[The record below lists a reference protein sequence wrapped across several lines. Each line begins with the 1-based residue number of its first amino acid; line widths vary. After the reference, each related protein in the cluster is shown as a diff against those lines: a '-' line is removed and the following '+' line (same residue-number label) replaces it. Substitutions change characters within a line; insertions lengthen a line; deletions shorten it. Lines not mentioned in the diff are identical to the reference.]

1 MGKHIRSLAI
11 RVETRGKW
19 DSVRRLRDWMQVL
32 LISAALAFGLV
43 ACNGGNSMPMSTSPT
58 ITSLTP
64 NSGAR
69 GTAVTIT
76 GTNFGTTQ
84 GTSTVT
90 FNGVAASPT
99 SWSATSIAVPVP
111 SGATT
116 GNVVV
121 TVGGVASNGVSF
133 TVTTS
138 APTITSANSTT
149 FTVGAA
155 GSFTVTATGVPTP
168 SLTETGALPSG
179 VTFKDNGNGTAT
191 LSGIP
196 ASGTGGTYPI
206 TIKAHNGVG
215 ADASQSFKLT
225 VKHKGSH

>member
-1 MGKHIRSLAI
+1 MARRPREGQMGKHIRSLAI

-43 ACNGGNSMPMSTSPT
+43 ACNGGNSMPRSPSPT

-84 GTSTVT
+84 RTSTVT
-90 FNGVAASPT
+90 FNGTTTPAP
-99 SWSATSIAVPVP
+99 SWSATSITTSVPA
-111 SGATT
+111 GATT

-121 TVGGVASNGVSF
+121 KVGGVASNGMSF
-133 TVTTS
+133 TVTTP
-138 APTITSANSTT
+138 APTTPTITSLNPTSGPIGTSVVITGTNFGTT
-149 FTVGAA
+149 QG
-155 GSFTVTATGVPTP
+155 
-168 SLTETGALPSG
+168 
-179 VTFKDNGNGTAT
+179 
-191 LSGIP
+191 
-196 ASGTGGTYPI
+196 
-206 TIKAHNGVG
+206 
-215 ADASQSFKLT
+215 
-225 VKHKGSH
+225 